1 MSAVERTL
9 ILKAAPSVPAGATNL
24 AWSDDNQL
32 VAVTADA
39 LAILTPAPT
48 FRATGPDR
56 TTTYS
61 PASSTLNP
69 PSTWSSSSS
78 VISSTA
84 VVSPRQS
91 TPWGGCALLA
101 WTHDYRVTVH
111 APAAHTATSS
121 WPVVLDLTPHIH
133 QGLVTARGGSP
144 LDAQIVSAAWS
155 PGPPPPPEPVAS
167 PTGAPLLPPVARS
180 VIALGSKAG
189 HLSLWAYAATPND
202 PTPHIALEAIVHLP
216 TTAAGAPPSPAAQ
229 LVPRADDAPWV
240 TALAWSPASHWLA
253 YALSTGAVGLVHVSL
268 SPDSQQLST
277 HLVALVADADPRLV
291 STLTWV
297 APTVVAAAKGNA
309 VFLWDVA
316 AHTLRT
322 VSVGPHGVIAAL
334 VPTAD
339 GTAVRVFT
347 VAGNM
352 YVVTLDGDVDHAEAR
367 ATQRVFLARH
377 GIYVPKGRQ
386 AATAAAA
393 AAGKASRTS
402 PASNGTT
409 ANGQG
414 DEDDEEEEEEEDE
427 DDEGLSVPSLTKKQ
441 ARFYGACRSPNGI
454 FTVVLYSIFP
464 LNELHY
470 RTDKSNTSFIDILP
484 TTPVGDTDVEDAI
497 FARLLHALQRG
508 AGVPPTDAAAVPLG
522 PGPWTLFWDL
532 LAHVRHE
539 RRGLVPDMSSLARR
553 LARVLDHWAIES
565 AHAVQATHGVVPL
578 FGRLRDFYTPMRWQS
593 IVHRVLPAPTVLD
606 LVHPAA
612 EPPLPPPLA
621 VHAAYLAEINK
632 SGPNLRL
639 RPCPI

>member
-1 MSAVERTL
+1 MPPLPRSRVSAASTPARSC
-9 ILKAAPSVPAGATNL
+9 AAPSAAPAG
-24 AWSDDNQL
+24 
-32 VAVTADA
+32 
-39 LAILTPAPT
+39 
-48 FRATGPDR
+48 
-56 TTTYS
+56 
-61 PASSTLNP
+61 
-69 PSTWSSSSS
+69 
-78 VISSTA
+78 
-84 VVSPRQS
+84 
-91 TPWGGCALLA
+91 
-101 WTHDYRVTVH
+101 
-111 APAAHTATSS
+111 
-121 WPVVLDLTPHIH
+121 PHSR
-133 QGLVTARGGSP
+133 ARG
-144 LDAQIVSAAWS
+144 
-155 PGPPPPPEPVAS
+155 
-167 PTGAPLLPPVARS
+167 
-180 VIALGSKAG
+180 
-189 HLSLWAYAATPND
+189 N
-202 PTPHIALEAIVHLP
+202 
-216 TTAAGAPPSPAAQ
+216 
-229 LVPRADDAPWV
+229 VPDAPWV
-240 TALAWSPASHWLA
+240 TSLAWSPASHWLA

-367 ATQRVFLARH
+367 ATQRAFLARH

-386 AATAAAA
+386 VTAQAAAA
-393 AAGKASRTS
+393 VAKAPRTS
-402 PASNGTT
+402 PASNGTP

-427 DDEGLSVPSLTKKQ
+427 DDEGVSVPSLTKKQ

-464 LNELHY
+464 LNELYY

-522 PGPWTLFWDL
+522 PGPWTIFWDL

-539 RRGLVPDMSSLARR
+539 RRGRVPDMSSLARR

-578 FGRLRDFYTPMRWQS
+578 FGRLRDFYTPMRWQA

-621 VHAAYLAEINK
+621 VHAAYLAEIPLFAVQDGYLAEIVRDLPPEALSVLTTVDDWPVMGAIVGAVALVGAGRAAFK
-632 SGPNLRL
+632 GTLAALVAVLRRWQAQSATATALPGFGGHDIDAWVGAAAMAELATEPNAVLAAWTPAARGGTAEG
-639 RPCPI
+639 